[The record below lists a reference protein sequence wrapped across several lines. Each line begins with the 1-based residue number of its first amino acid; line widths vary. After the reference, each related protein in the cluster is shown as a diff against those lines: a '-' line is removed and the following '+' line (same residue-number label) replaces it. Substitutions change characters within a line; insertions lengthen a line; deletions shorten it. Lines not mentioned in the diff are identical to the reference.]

1 MTHEIDGISE
11 AIGQQRAQ
19 IAGLKETMVLNHS
32 SMDKKLDSVLE
43 QLVKLNGRVA
53 KSENRLDD
61 IEPEIED
68 YKVGKKRALY
78 ALLGLGAIGGAGG
91 TSLIAAL
98 KGFLGVTP

>member
-32 SMDKKLDSVLE
+32 AMDKKLDKIVEHLD
-43 QLVKLNGRVA
+43 KLNGRVA
-53 KSENRLDD
+53 KNENRLND
-61 IEPEIED
+61 IEPEIAD
-68 YKVGKKRALY
+68 YKLGKKRALY

-91 TSLIAAL
+91 TSLIAAV
-98 KGFLGVTP
+98 KGFLGVAP

>member
-19 IAGLKETMVLNHS
+19 IAGLKETMVLNHG

-61 IEPEIED
+61 IEPEVAD
-68 YKVGKKRALY
+68 YKLGKKRALY
-78 ALLGLGAIGGAGG
+78 ALLGLGALGGAGG
-91 TSLIAAL
+91 TSLITAI
-98 KGFLGVTP
+98 KTFLGVAQ

>member
-19 IAGLKETMVLNHS
+19 IAGLKETMVLNHG

-53 KSENRLDD
+53 KSEGRLDD
-61 IEPEIED
+61 IEPEIAE
-68 YKVGKKRALY
+68 YKLGKKRALY

-91 TSLIAAL
+91 TGLMNAL
-98 KGFLGVTP
+98 KTFLGVAQ

>member
-32 SMDKKLDSVLE
+32 AMDKKLDKIVEHLD
-43 QLVKLNGRVA
+43 KLNGRVA
-53 KSENRLDD
+53 KNEARLAD
-61 IEPEIED
+61 IEPEIAD
-68 YKVGKKRALY
+68 YKLGKKRALY

-98 KGFLGVTP
+98 KGFLGVAP